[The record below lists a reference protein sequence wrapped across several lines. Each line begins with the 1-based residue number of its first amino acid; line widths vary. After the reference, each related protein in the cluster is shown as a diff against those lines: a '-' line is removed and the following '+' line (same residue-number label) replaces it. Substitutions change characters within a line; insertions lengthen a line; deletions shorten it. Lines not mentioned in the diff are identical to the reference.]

1 MLDAIGTATIVI
13 GMIQQHHSRVV
24 QPQVQA
30 SLGETSACSS
40 ALAGLVRSTE
50 ERVLACLQAA
60 LNAFF
65 MQVRLA
71 TRNTCAA
78 LLSDVC
84 QACRI
89 HVHHNTW
96 VVSRW
101 SMVCQLRQPELTH
114 PLLDDISSEHRLN
127 SC

>member
-13 GMIQQHHSRVV
+13 GMIQQHHSKVV

-30 SLGETSACSS
+30 SPGETSACST

-65 MQVRLA
+65 LQVRLA
-71 TRNTCAA
+71 TRNTCA
-78 LLSDVC
+78 DVC
-84 QACRI
+84 QARCLNMDF
-89 HVHHNTW
+89 NTC
-96 VVSRW
+96 VVSGW
-101 SMVCQLRQPELTH
+101 SIVCQLRQCELTH
-114 PLLDDISSEHRLN
+114 PVPDDTSF
-127 SC
+127 